1 MTRQTMLVPRGTVE
15 ITVTAAHLR
24 ESYAAD
30 GECYVLGAH
39 PVALAIKAAMPQFDD
54 VDIMPAGAL
63 CWAGDSVTTLRFT
76 GLGREYIAAC
86 DGRMQREPFTI
97 TAEVSS

>member
-1 MTRQTMLVPRGTVE
+1 MTAMLVPRGTVE
-15 ITVTAAHLR
+15 ITVTTENLR
-24 ESYAAD
+24 ESYTGDA
-30 GECYVLGAH
+30 ECYALGTH

-63 CWAGDSVTTLRFT
+63 CWAGDSVTTLKFT
-76 GLGREYIAAC
+76 GLGREYITAC
-86 DGRMQREPFTI
+86 DHRMQREPFTL